1 MILGFPLVE
10 RIALRLNAS
19 SGQLEDYVF
28 GSLTVDMNPEKNAS
42 STVLMGSAK
51 YSNVN
56 LLRATSVCLTRFGN
70 TTEIT
75 IRVRSY
81 LVRRRRRG
89 GFIGSSFVIF
99 VRHPRGLPIPQV

>member
-1 MILGFPLVE
+1 MLLGFPLVE
-10 RIALRLNAS
+10 RIALRLNS
-19 SGQLEDYVF
+19 SSSQLEDYVF

-51 YSNVN
+51 YSNVS

-75 IRVRSY
+75 IHVRSTSF
-81 LVRRRRRG
+81 VDG
-89 GFIGSSFVIF
+89 VVEGSSFVIC
-99 VRHPRGLPIPQV
+99 